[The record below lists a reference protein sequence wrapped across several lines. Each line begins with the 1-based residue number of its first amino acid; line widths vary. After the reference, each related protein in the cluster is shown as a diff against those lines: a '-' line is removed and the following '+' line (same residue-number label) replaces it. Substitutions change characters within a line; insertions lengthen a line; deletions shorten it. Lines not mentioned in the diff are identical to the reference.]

1 MKRILKYCLND
12 IGVLE
17 LPLIKFL
24 DVKEMNGRT
33 YLWAL
38 TDTAAP
44 IRSFFVNPIGT
55 GQPIPE
61 KVLEN
66 TQYIGTTIEEPH
78 VWHWFLKETNL
89 TENRTEIS
97 IKDQNGQNLKIKL

>member
-24 DVKEMNGRT
+24 DVKEMNSRT

-66 TQYIGTTIEEPH
+66 TQYIGTTIEESC

-89 TENRTEIS
+89 TENCTEVS

>member
-1 MKRILKYCLND
+1 MKRILKYCLDD

-17 LPLIKFL
+17 LPLVKIL

-38 TDTAAP
+38 TDTTVP
-44 IRSFFVNPIGT
+44 VKSFLVIPIGT
-55 GQPIPE
+55 GEPIPE

-66 TQYIGTTIEEPH
+66 TQYIGTTIEEPY

-89 TENRTEIS
+89 SDDYAEVTV
-97 IKDQNGQNLKIKL
+97 KDQNGQNLKIKL

>member
-24 DVKEMNGRT
+24 DVKEVNNRS

-38 TDTAAP
+38 TDTTAP
-44 IRSFFVNPIGT
+44 VRSFFVNPIEA

-61 KVLEN
+61 KVLQN
-66 TQYIGTTIEEPH
+66 TQYIGTTIEESY

-89 TENRTEIS
+89 TENRTEVTV
-97 IKDQNGQNLKIKL
+97 KDQNGQNLKIKL